1 MDLVSTIL
9 KSLTSNSS
17 LGALAGKVGVDPDQ
31 IEKAL
36 SSAIPSMIGS
46 MTKNASS
53 SDGAKS
59 LLGALSQHEDKRE
72 VSSQIKD
79 ADEEDGNKIIGKI
92 MGDDKDDFISSIAK
106 KAGINVGQS
115 NQLLSSIAPSVL
127 SSISSL
133 AKPDSPESI
142 AKEAEEREKAAKED
156 DGGSFLGGFFKKF
169 MKDEDDKV
177 EEPKKSDKGG
187 LDISDGIDGSDLLS
201 ILKNTMM

>member
-1 MDLVSTIL
+1 MDLVSTLL

-36 SSAIPSMIGS
+36 SSAIPSLIGS

-53 SDGAKS
+53 ADGAKS
-59 LLGALSQHEDKRE
+59 LLGALSQHEDDRE

-115 NQLLSSIAPSVL
+115 NQILSSVAPSVL
-127 SSISSL
+127 SSLSSL
-133 AKPDSPESI
+133 TKPDSPESI
-142 AKEAEEREKAAKED
+142 AKEAEEREKAAKSD
-156 DGGSFLGGFFKKF
+156 DDGSFLGGFFKKF

-177 EEPKKSDKGG
+177 EEPKKSGKGG